1 MNKLVTFFLITVF
14 LCANTSIGELLKVP
28 NLVEHYKQHIQQ
40 ASNSSASFV
49 DFIIDHYAKNTDN
62 DLDEHQNLPFK
73 TFDHTSNVLF
83 VFPISHFKLETEKV
97 AIVTNETFVYKNSF
111 KSNLFTSIWLPPK
124 IA

>member
-28 NLVEHYKQHIQQ
+28 NLIEHYNEHIQE
-40 ASNSSASFV
+40 ASKSGVKFV
-49 DFIIDHYAKNTDN
+49 DFLKEHYSKNTEN
-62 DLDEHQNLPFK
+62 DLEEHQNLPFK
-73 TFDHTSNVLF
+73 SFDHTSNVLF

>member
-28 NLVEHYKQHIQQ
+28 NLIEHYKQHIQE
-40 ASNSSASFV
+40 ASNVGVKFV
-49 DFIIDHYAKNTDN
+49 DFLKEHYSKNSEN
-62 DLDEHQNLPFK
+62 DLEEHQNLPFK
-73 TFDHTSNVLF
+73 TFDHASNVLI
-83 VFPISHFKLETEKV
+83 VFPISQFQLENKNV
-97 AIVTNETFVYKNSF
+97 AIVSNKRFVYKNSF